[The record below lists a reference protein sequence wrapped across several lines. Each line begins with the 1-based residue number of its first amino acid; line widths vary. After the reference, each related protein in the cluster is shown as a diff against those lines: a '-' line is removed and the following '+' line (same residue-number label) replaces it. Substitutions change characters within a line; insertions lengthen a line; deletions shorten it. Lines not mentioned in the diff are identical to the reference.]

1 MSFKDLKD
9 KLYYYIVEKNSF
21 IKRDYEGY
29 VNNNLEEHRRNRLKS
44 WLLLIKLNFYY
55 RILRK
60 SKPYLN
66 LSKVKILNSLI

>member
-44 WLLLIKLNFYY
+44 WFLLIKLNFYY

-60 SKPYLN
+60 NDLILN
-66 LSKVKILNSLI
+66 LSKENKLPI